1 MEQYIQLENFE
12 RSTHGL
18 TYKIETDSW
27 TQRMT
32 LLLPERKGDW
42 GRDHQGIQDWHVH
55 IAIFKTDSQQGATVK
70 KMGEKFTSSL
80 TFYTYPFRLVSF
92 YVLKVDLFFIF
103 GFPITSFFLLLK
115 TENPLMPT
123 VKNGHDSWFWFH
135 VDNNELSN
143 LGKFWLCVFSSQH
156 CVIILYLAICFPIIL

>member
-1 MEQYIQLENFE
+1 
-12 RSTHGL
+12 
-18 TYKIETDSW
+18 
-27 TQRMT
+27 
-32 LLLPERKGDW
+32 
-42 GRDHQGIQDWHVH
+42 
-55 IAIFKTDSQQGATVK
+55 
-70 KMGEKFTSSL
+70 MGEKFTSSL

-143 LGKFWLCVFSSQH
+143 LGKFWLCVFSN
-156 CVIILYLAICFPIIL
+156 